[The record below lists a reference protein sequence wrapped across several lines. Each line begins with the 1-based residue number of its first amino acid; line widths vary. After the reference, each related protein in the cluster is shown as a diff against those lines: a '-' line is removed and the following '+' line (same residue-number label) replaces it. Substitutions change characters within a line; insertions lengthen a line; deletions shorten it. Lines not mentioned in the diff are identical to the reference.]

1 MIILPRQARDKQMV
15 NSKKRRT
22 FFQVFSG
29 MSYAAFLKERVLTP
43 CGMTD
48 TGFDVPLEKR
58 HR

>member
-1 MIILPRQARDKQMV
+1 MV

>member
-1 MIILPRQARDKQMV
+1 
-15 NSKKRRT
+15 
-22 FFQVFSG
+22 

-58 HR
+58 HRYGNAYLLRHFIPK